1 MVSKMDYNIFNR
13 NSIRI
18 IEVLR
23 EGKVYFSEIYEK
35 TGIKSKNNLLKNL
48 NLLASNKILL
58 KEEKKANTF
67 YSINYSNNI
76 LIAILSFINQTKFEK
91 LPFHVK
97 KSIRDCLFI
106 LKPRI
111 AILFGSYAK
120 GDYKKESDI
129 DLLFF
134 DALDKQKDK
143 IREISKNYGVQ
154 INATFMSF
162 EEMDLKSESLAHIFK
177 TGYPLSGE
185 AYFYNEIK
193 EKI

>member
-1 MVSKMDYNIFNR
+1 MDYNQINK
-13 NSIRI
+13 NSIKI

-23 EGKVYFSEIYEK
+23 ERKAYFSEIYEK

-48 NLLASNKILL
+48 NLLVSNKILL

-76 LIAILSFINQTKFEK
+76 LIAILNFINQAKFEK

-97 KSIRDCLFI
+97 KSIMDCLFI
-106 LKPRI
+106 IKPRI
-111 AILFGSYAK
+111 AILFGSYVK

-134 DALDKQKDK
+134 DGLNEQKDK

-154 INATFMSF
+154 INTTFMSF
-162 EEMDLKSESLAHIFK
+162 EELDLKSESLAHIFK

>member
-1 MVSKMDYNIFNR
+1 MDYNQINK
-13 NSIRI
+13 NSIKI
-18 IEVLR
+18 IEVLKER
-23 EGKVYFSEIYEK
+23 KAYFSEIYEK

-48 NLLASNKILL
+48 NLLVSNKILL

-76 LIAILSFINQTKFEK
+76 LIAILNFINQTKFEK
-91 LPFHVK
+91 LPFPVK
-97 KSIRDCLFI
+97 KSIMDCLLI
-106 LKPRI
+106 IRPRI
-111 AILFGSYAK
+111 AILFGSYVK

-134 DALDKQKDK
+134 EGLNKQKDK

-154 INATFMSF
+154 INATFMDF
-162 EEMDLKSESLAHIFK
+162 EELDLKSESLAHIFK

>member
-1 MVSKMDYNIFNR
+1 MDYNQINK
-13 NSIRI
+13 NSIKI
-18 IEVLR
+18 IDALK
-23 EGKVYFSEIYEK
+23 EGKAYFSEIYEK

-48 NLLASNKILL
+48 NLLVSNKILI

-76 LIAILSFINQTKFEK
+76 LIAMLNFINQAKFER

-97 KSIRDCLFI
+97 KSIMDCLFI
-106 LKPRI
+106 IKPRI
-111 AILFGSYAK
+111 AVLFGSYVK

-134 DALDKQKDK
+134 DGLNEKKDR

-162 EEMDLKSESLAHIFK
+162 EELDLKSESLAHIFK

>member
-1 MVSKMDYNIFNR
+1 MDYSIFNR
-13 NSIRI
+13 NSIKI
-18 IEVLR
+18 IEVLS

-35 TGIKSKNNLLKNL
+35 TGIKSRNNLLKNL
-48 NLLASNKILL
+48 NLLNSNKILI
-58 KEEKKANTF
+58 KEEKKSNTF
-67 YSINYSNNI
+67 YSINYSSNI
-76 LIAILSFINQTKFEK
+76 LIALLNLINQTKFEK
-91 LPFHVK
+91 LPFNIK
-97 KSIRDCLFI
+97 KSVLESIFD

-120 GDYKKESDI
+120 NNHTKESDI

-134 DALDKQKDK
+134 DAIDKQKDR

-154 INATFMSF
+154 INVIFMDF
-162 EEMDLKSESLAHIFK
+162 KELDLKSESLRHIFK